1 MRLFALF
8 RLAFAPA
15 PPVYGLT
22 LPHPVTRRLIKQKA
36 RGHPETGLLR
46 PHLAPTAC
54 KHTVSGSISLPSPGF
69 FSPFPHGTGFAIG
82 DRACLALPSGLGRFK
97 RGSTCP
103 ALLRYH
109 LNLLELLCTGLSP
122 TAAGR
127 SSPVPLILHN
137 LLFHQPRTKDES
149 FVRGGWWWWPY
160 NPDR

>member
-1 MRLFALF
+1 MPTGRPIRTRFPSASAPKALRLADTDNSQAHSAKGTPSRLIRQNRNMALRLFA
-8 RLAFAPA
+8 
-15 PPVYGLT
+15 GDT
-22 LPHPVTRRLIKQKA
+22 I
-36 RGHPETGLLR
+36 
-46 PHLAPTAC
+46 
-54 KHTVSGSISLPSPGF
+54 SGSISLPSPGF